1 MFSKSRIILI
11 SLLFLLL
18 IPYAYA
24 SVGIDDSDW
33 LFTDGASIVDFDDQ
47 KAILLTRGKLT
58 NTDLDFHEGIIE
70 FDMYSEGE
78 RSFVYV
84 YFREQSSAL
93 SEVLYLRTHKSN
105 SPDTLQYSPVIQR
118 RSAWQLYHGKKGTA
132 AANLPAKTW
141 VRVKLEIKGSLL
153 SVWVGDNLDPVMH
166 EILLT
171 GITSSGGISFRGN
184 IPPVSDANY
193 SAYIRNI
200 QITPKTYAHERT
212 SEAVFADEGTIPI
225 QRVWMSPIFA
235 ADKSP
240 IVALPEEARAED
252 WRLVHA
258 QYDNVFELLRWR
270 EIPTDVRSWAAAM
283 NFTLD
288 SPTEQL
294 CELMLG
300 YSDAI
305 TLHVNGLPTAFANAS
320 YRYADN
326 RQQGVLHADQMRV
339 FVPLKAGK
347 NTVQA
352 IVADSFGGWGFQAT
366 MKGCDGVES
375 GVEKRQQ

>member
-1 MFSKSRIILI
+1 MFSKSPKIFV
-11 SLLFLLL
+11 SLLFLLF

-24 SVGIDDSDW
+24 SIGIEESDW
-33 LFTDGASIVDFDDQ
+33 LFTDGASIIDFDNQ

-58 NTDLDFHEGIIE
+58 NTNLDFHEGIIE
-70 FDMYSEGE
+70 FDIYTEGE

-132 AANLPAKTW
+132 AANIPANTW
-141 VRVKLEIKGSLL
+141 VRVKLEVKGSLL
-153 SVWVGDNLDPVMH
+153 TVWVGDNPAPVMH

-171 GITSSGGISFRGN
+171 GKTTSGGISFRGN
-184 IPPVSDANY
+184 IPPVSDASY

-200 QITPKTYAHERT
+200 QITPKTYEHERI
-212 SEAVFADEGTIPI
+212 SEVAVDDEDTIPI
-225 QRVWMSPIFA
+225 QRVWMSPIFT

-240 IVALPEEARAED
+240 IMALPEEARAED

-270 EIPTDVRSWAAAM
+270 EIPNGVRSWAAAM
-283 NFTLD
+283 QFTLD
-288 SPTEQL
+288 SPMDQQ

-347 NTVQA
+347 NTMQA

-375 GVEKRQQ
+375 HVEKRKR